1 MKEATLLTKD
11 DCHFCDE
18 AKRVLTRFAADGHL
32 AFREL
37 RLDSPEGQRLA
48 TDAGAPFPPVLF
60 LDGEYFSYGR
70 LSERK
75 LRRALS

>member
-1 MKEATLLTKD
+1 MREATLLTKD
-11 DCHFCDE
+11 DCHFCEE
-18 AKRVLTRFAADGHL
+18 AKRVLARFADDGQL

-37 RLDSPEGQRLA
+37 RLDSEEGQRLA
-48 TDAGAPFPPVLF
+48 TSAGAPFPPVVF

-75 LRRALS
+75 LRKALG